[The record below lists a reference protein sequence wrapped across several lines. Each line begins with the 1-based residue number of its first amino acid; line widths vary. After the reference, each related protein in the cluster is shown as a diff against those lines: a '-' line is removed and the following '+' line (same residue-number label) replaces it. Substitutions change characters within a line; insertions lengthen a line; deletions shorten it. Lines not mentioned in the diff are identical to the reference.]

1 MDKGIVARRRL
12 LQWIALGSVAA
23 PAIALAGCVQG
34 SGGRPPRRMSGGG
47 SNAGEKGGGNNGGGP
62 GGAGSR

>member
-1 MDKGIVARRRL
+1 MDKRIVDRRRL

-34 SGGRPPRRMSGGG
+34 GGGRPPRRMSGGG
-47 SNAGEKGGGNNGGGP
+47 NKGGERGDGGGS
-62 GGAGSR
+62 GGPSSR